1 MLVDRNLAQRTA
13 LRSFLSRR
21 GSLAAPTLRTRYLA
35 ANPRSAM
42 DEGAS
47 AKGHENGLIIVDR
60 VIFYWSEL
68 LPELPRLT
76 TRLEKATA
84 LASAML
90 HCRPIDRK

>member
-1 MLVDRNLAQRTA
+1 VLVDRNLAQRTA

-60 VIFYWSEL
+60 VILYWSEL
-68 LPELPRLT
+68 LPEPPRLT
-76 TRLEKATA
+76 TRLQKATA
-84 LASAML
+84 LGSVMPALPA
-90 HCRPIDRK
+90 H